1 MKRNSISALIAAV
14 LIASAA
20 LAGCASV
27 SDDSFAHAGNDYTMP
42 IDREG
47 SA

>member
-14 LIASAA
+14 LAASAA
-20 LAGCASV
+20 LAGCASI
-27 SDDSFAHAGNDYTMP
+27 SDGSFFHSENATMP

-47 SA
+47 TA